1 MPHPAGQILARWR
14 GELHGAACSP
24 LEFFERVWEA
34 MEGTGFPDV
43 RFSEV
48 RRREG
53 GALSAERIYFR
64 IRSGQMF
71 FDVSSFVAGS
81 TLVVGYWLHVDDPGL
96 FELFSEIPGLGRLLE
111 HVVRPATYY
120 RVDLS
125 QSFQYA
131 VHDSILHAMDELS
144 ERNGIDL
151 LPEIDRHPV
160 WNEVW

>member
-14 GELHGAACSP
+14 GELRGVDCSP
-24 LEFFERVWEA
+24 LEFFERVWETVEA
-34 MEGTGFPDV
+34 TGFPGV
-43 RFSEV
+43 RFSEI

-53 GALSAERIYFR
+53 GLFSAERIYLR

-71 FDVSSFVAGS
+71 FDVSSFVAGG

-111 HVVRPATYY
+111 HAVRPATYY
-120 RVDLS
+120 RVDLI
-125 QSFQYA
+125 QSFQHA
-131 VHDSILHAMDELS
+131 VHDSILWVMDELS
-144 ERNGIDL
+144 ETNGIDL
-151 LPEIDRHPV
+151 LPDTDRHPI